1 MSKLSLA
8 VSALLSSVILAG
20 CVSPSTATSPETQAA
35 QANETAEQFVARIN
49 SEIVERGRESEAA
62 YWVYATYITPDT
74 EVLVS
79 KASER
84 DLAFA
89 SEMLKGANLY
99 DENKLSGDTARAIK
113 SIKLGSSMPA
123 PDDAAK
129 RAEIAQLS
137 AKLEGIY
144 GKGKY
149 CKTPES
155 CQDLSELSRTIAT
168 SRDYDELLEAW
179 SGWRTISPEMR
190 PMYTRFTELMNEG
203 SRQMGFADTSVV
215 WRSGYDMSV
224 DEFDKETVR
233 LWDQVKPLYED
244 LHCYV
249 RDKLAD
255 HYGESK
261 VPRDQAI
268 PAHLLGNM
276 WAQSWA
282 DIYDLLEP
290 YPGVLNLDVTSTLKE
305 GNFTPVQMTKMA
317 EGFFTSM
324 GLPELPDSFYK
335 NSLLEKPRDRD
346 VVCHASAWP
355 MGNGDDVRIKQ
366 CIEQTEESLTTIHHE
381 LGHIYYFLMQKELP
395 ALFKSGAHD
404 GFHEA
409 IGDTVVLSMTPD
421 YLKSLNLVNDVSV
434 SEQAV
439 INQQMKVA
447 LERVA
452 FLPFG
457 KMIDEWRWRV
467 FSGEIPASEYNK
479 GWWDLRERYQGVRA
493 PVTRTEADFDPGAK
507 YHIPGNTPYTRY
519 FLAHILQ
526 FQFHKSLCETSGHT
540 GPLHE
545 CSIYGSKAAGER
557 LGNMLAMGSS
567 RPWQDAMQAV
577 TGQRN
582 MDGSAILDYFAPLQA
597 WLKEQ
602 NTGKTCG
609 W

>member
-1 MSKLSLA
+1 MSKLSTA
-8 VSALLSSVILAG
+8 ILAMLGAAILSG
-20 CVSPSTATSPETQAA
+20 CVTTPAATST
-35 QANETAEQFVARIN
+35 NETAEEFIARVN
-49 SEIVERGRESEAA
+49 EEIVEQGKESEAA
-62 YWVYATYITPDT
+62 YWVYSTYITPDT

-89 SEMLKGANLY
+89 SEVLKGANRY
-99 DENKLSGDTARAIK
+99 DETNLSGATARAIK

-123 PDDAAK
+123 PDSAEK

-149 CKTPES
+149 CKTADS
-155 CQDLSELSRTIAT
+155 CQDLGELSRTIAT

-190 PMYTRFTELMNEG
+190 PMYKQFSDLMNEG
-203 SRQMGFADTSVV
+203 SKQMGFADTSVV

-224 DEFDKETVR
+224 DEFDRETVR
-233 LWDQVKPLYED
+233 LWNQVKPLYDD

-255 HYGESK
+255 EYGEDK

-290 YPGVLNLDVTSTLKE
+290 FPGVSNLDVTGALKA
-305 GNFTPVQMTKMA
+305 GNYTPVQMTEMA

-324 GLPELPDSFYK
+324 GLPELPDSFYE
-335 NSLLEKPRDRD
+335 NSLLEKPQDRD

-355 MGNGDDVRIKQ
+355 MGNGNDVRIKQ

-381 LGHIYYFLMQKELP
+381 LGHIYYFLMQKDQP
-395 ALFKSGAHD
+395 PLFKDGAHD

-409 IGDTVVLSMTPD
+409 IGDTVVLSMTPE
-421 YLKSLNLVNDVSV
+421 YLKSQNLVSDVGV

-467 FSGEIPASEYNK
+467 FSGEIPATEYNK
-479 GWWDLRERYQGVRA
+479 GWWDLREKYQGVRA

-526 FQFHKSLCETSGHT
+526 FQFHKSLCETSGHS

-545 CSIYGSKAAGER
+545 CSIYGSEAAGKR
-557 LGNMLAMGSS
+557 LGDMLAMGSS
-567 RPWQDAMQAV
+567 KPWQDAMQAV

-582 MDGSAILDYFAPLQA
+582 MDGSAILDYFAPLQV

-602 NTGKTCG
+602 NVGKTCG

>member
-1 MSKLSLA
+1 
-8 VSALLSSVILAG
+8 
-20 CVSPSTATSPETQAA
+20 
-35 QANETAEQFVARIN
+35 
-49 SEIVERGRESEAA
+49 
-62 YWVYATYITPDT
+62 
-74 EVLVS
+74 
-79 KASER
+79 
-84 DLAFA
+84 
-89 SEMLKGANLY
+89 
-99 DENKLSGDTARAIK
+99 
-113 SIKLGSSMPA
+113 
-123 PDDAAK
+123 
-129 RAEIAQLS
+129 
-137 AKLEGIY
+137 
-144 GKGKY
+144 
-149 CKTPES
+149 
-155 CQDLSELSRTIAT
+155 
-168 SRDYDELLEAW
+168 
-179 SGWRTISPEMR
+179 
-190 PMYTRFTELMNEG
+190 
-203 SRQMGFADTSVV
+203 
-215 WRSGYDMSV
+215 
-224 DEFDKETVR
+224 
-233 LWDQVKPLYED
+233 
-244 LHCYV
+244 
-249 RDKLAD
+249 
-255 HYGESK
+255 

-290 YPGVLNLDVTSTLKE
+290 FPGVSNLDVTGALKA
-305 GNFTPVQMTKMA
+305 GNYTPVQMTKIA

-324 GLPELPDSFYK
+324 GLPDLPESFYK
-335 NSLLEKPRDRD
+335 NSLLEKPSDRD

-395 ALFKSGAHD
+395 PLFKSGAHD

-409 IGDTVVLSMTPD
+409 IGDTVVLSMTPE
-421 YLKSLNLVNDVSV
+421 YLKSQNLVNDVSV

-467 FSGEIPASEYNK
+467 FSGEIPESEYNK
-479 GWWDLRERYQGVRA
+479 GWWELRERYQGVRA

-545 CSIYGSKAAGER
+545 CSIYGSQAAGKR
-557 LGNMLAMGSS
+557 LGDMLALGSS
-567 RPWQDAMQAV
+567 KPWQDAMQAV

-582 MDGSAILDYFAPLQA
+582 MDGSAILDYFAPLQT
-597 WLKEQ
+597 WLKQQ
-602 NTGKTCG
+602 NVGKTCG